1 MAQFNVA
8 AMYRNGQGAEQSD
21 IHAYAWA
28 MLAAQNGDARAKSM
42 AGAIRP
48 QLAPGSEQIAGTAGD
63 V

>member
-1 MAQFNVA
+1 
-8 AMYRNGQGAEQSD
+8 MYRNGQGAEQSD